1 MSEQL
6 GEVIRQ
12 KAGMVA
18 ADIGVEL
25 VECRL
30 RREGPRL
37 HVRIDID
44 RPGTGGIGI
53 EDCKSL
59 SRQLEQELDT
69 DETISGSYLLEVSSP
84 GVDRPI
90 ESEDDVRRNTGRRLL
105 VKTRDEDGVE
115 HELYG
120 TLIGG
125 DSSQL
130 VLDEGNGSLVEV
142 PRERIVAARQDI
154 SIR

>member
-1 MSEQL
+1 MSEQVSEVIQRKA
-6 GEVIRQ
+6 GEV
-12 KAGMVA
+12 ATA
-18 ADIGVEL
+18 LGVEV

-44 RPGTGGIGI
+44 RPGTAGIGI
-53 EDCKSL
+53 EDCKAL
-59 SRQLEQELDT
+59 SRQLERDLDT
-69 DETISGSYLLEVSSP
+69 DDSISGSYLLEVSSP

-90 ESEDDVRRNTGRRLL
+90 TSEDDVRRNTGRRIL
-105 VKTRDEDGVE
+105 VQTRDHDGTE

-120 TLIGG
+120 TLISG
-125 DSSQL
+125 DNVQL
-130 VLDEGNGSLVEV
+130 ILDEGDGSLVEV
-142 PRERIVAARQDI
+142 PRERIVAARQDV